1 MRLRL
6 WTAATNMLII
16 HPPGD
21 IWASRTIV
29 EWYVQKKT
37 NNSSSRALCQSY
49 QQIHLVAKQ
58 EKLGEGSYEFCL
70 SHFEGFFNVI

>member
-1 MRLRL
+1 MGWDYVSELRPQTGL
-6 WTAATNMLII
+6 LFIPQVI
-16 HPPGD
+16 YEHQEP
-21 IWASRTIV
+21 
-29 EWYVQKKT
+29 WYVQKKT
-37 NNSSSRALCQSY
+37 NNSSSRVLCQSY